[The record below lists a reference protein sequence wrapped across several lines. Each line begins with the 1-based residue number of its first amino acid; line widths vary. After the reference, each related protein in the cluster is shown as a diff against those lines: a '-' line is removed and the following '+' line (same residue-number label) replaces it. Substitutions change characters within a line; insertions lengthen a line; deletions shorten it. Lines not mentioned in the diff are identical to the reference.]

1 MTNVKNFVLGSAKAI
16 VPLAVMG
23 VLALLGSTGIT
34 RQMTVEE
41 ALTLVVTSL
50 LVWLTRNKQ

>member
-34 RQMTVEE
+34 RQTTVEE

>member
-1 MTNVKNFVLGSAKAI
+1 MTNVKNMILGSAKAI
-16 VPLAVMG
+16 VPLFVMG
-23 VLALLGSTGIT
+23 VLALLGSVGIT

-41 ALTLVVTSL
+41 MATLVVTSA

>member
-23 VLALLGSTGIT
+23 ILALLGTAGVT

-41 ALTLVVTSL
+41 VATLVVTSV

>member
-1 MTNVKNFVLGSAKAI
+1 MTNVKDFVLGSAKAI
-16 VPLAVMG
+16 VPLFVLG
-23 VLALLGSTGIT
+23 VLALLGNVGIT

-41 ALTLVVTSL
+41 VVTLVVTSV

>member
-23 VLALLGSTGIT
+23 VLALLGSTGVT